1 MVRPPCCPK
10 HGHLSSANSARA
22 QEMQLL
28 MPMSQVQAQG
38 VQVAQ
43 QSPDLRM
50 SVDQKT
56 DHVDYTH
63 MARHYS
69 YTQAQQDSTQQV

>member
-1 MVRPPCCPK
+1 MR
-10 HGHLSSANSARA
+10 
-22 QEMQLL
+22 LL

-43 QSPDLRM
+43 QSPDLKM
-50 SVDQKT
+50 SEDQQT

-69 YTQAQQDSTQQV
+69 HTQAQQDSTQQV